1 MKKENNIII
10 GKFDGKNGGYGF
22 LIPEDGSKDLFIP
35 QHYTGTA
42 LNGDTVSVLKI
53 REGSK
58 YIGRVL
64 NVLKREKDKYI
75 GRIIIERGVGYLFV
89 FDKNIPYLFY
99 IENFNKKKYKKGEIV
114 LAKFSKWETKKYS
127 PSCIILKK
135 VDTDEMEKYI
145 LEETFSLKEEFPKNI
160 IKEAKSVG
168 FQIREKLKDFRK
180 EFTITI
186 DPEDAKD
193 FDDAISMRRIKGN
206 YYLYVHIAD
215 VSNYVKKNSEIDKEA
230 QKRGLSVYLPYK
242 TFYMLPKELTENLSI
257 TEGNDKRVIT
267 VIMKIDT
274 TGEVLDYSVEKAIV
288 RNKKRLSYEEAEE
301 LIISNHK
308 TKLSKYL
315 KELSDLAKVVGS
327 KKIKKKRLDFNIP
340 KIEVKIID
348 NRILVRPEIRLSSHD
363 LIEEFMILTNEAMA
377 NEQLKFDNG
386 IFRIHEEPD
395 EIKLNEFKRFVSLL
409 GYKLD
414 GISREALF
422 KFLENIKG
430 APFEKILNYELLR
443 CMKRA
448 RYVAYPSPHFG
459 LASSLYTHFT
469 SPVRRYP
476 DLVVHRIINGEKYD
490 LKELEKI
497 AEHSSEMEWKAQ
509 EAERRAQ
516 EIFTLKYLKDHREE
530 EFIGLIKG
538 ISNKGVFVE
547 LEDFLISGFIPVSLL
562 PEDNYRA
569 YENEL
574 IGRWKKFK
582 VGDKITMRIN
592 HIDSLSGELELEYIG
607 RVIQ

>member
-1 MKKENNIII
+1 MKKEKNTII

-22 LIPEDGSKDLFIP
+22 LIPEDGSSDIFIP
-35 QHYTGTA
+35 EKYSGTA
-42 LNGDTVSVLKI
+42 LNGDTIEVLKI
-53 REGSK
+53 KERKKYIGKVINILKRGKEK

-64 NVLKREKDKYI
+64 VEK
-75 GRIIIERGVGYLFV
+75 GVGYLNV

-99 IENFNKKKYKKGEIV
+99 IKNFKKKKLKKGDIV
-114 LAKFSKWETKKYS
+114 LAKFIKWESRKYS

-135 VDTDEMEKYI
+135 IDTDETEKYI
-145 LEETFSLKEEFPKNI
+145 LEETFSLKDDFQKNVI
-160 IKEAKSVG
+160 DEAKNVE
-168 FQIREKLKDFRK
+168 FVIKEKLKDYRK
-180 EFTITI
+180 EFVITI

-193 FDDAISMRRIKGN
+193 FDDAISMKKIKGIF
-206 YYLYVHIAD
+206 YLYVHIAD
-215 VSNYVKKNSEIDKEA
+215 VSHYVKKNSEIDKEA
-230 QKRGLSVYLPYK
+230 QRRGLSVYLPYK
-242 TFYMLPKELTENLSI
+242 TFYMLPKELTDNLSI
-257 TEGNDKRVIT
+257 SEGNDKRVLT
-267 VIMKIDT
+267 VILKIDGS
-274 TGEVLDYSVEKAIV
+274 GEVIDFSIENAIV
-288 RNKKRLSYEEAEE
+288 KNKKRLSYEEAEE
-301 LIISNHK
+301 LINSNHR

-315 KELSDLAKVVGS
+315 KELSELAKIVEG
-327 KKIKKKRLDFNIP
+327 KKLRKKRLDFNIP
-340 KIEVKIID
+340 KVEVKIID
-348 NRILVRPEIRLSSHD
+348 QKIFVRPERRLSTHD
-363 LIEEFMILTNEAMA
+363 LIEEFMILTNETIAK
-377 NEQLKFDNG
+377 EQTKFKKG

-409 GYKLD
+409 GYNLE
-414 GISREALF
+414 GITREKLF
-422 KFLENIKG
+422 KFLEDIKG
-430 APFEKILNYELLR
+430 KPFEKILNYELLR

-476 DLVVHRIINGEKYD
+476 DLVVHRIIKGEEYN

-538 ISNKGVFVE
+538 VSNKGVFVE

-574 IGRWKKFK
+574 IGRWKRFK
-582 VGDKITMRIN
+582 VGDKITMRIS
-592 HIDSLSGELELEYIG
+592 HLDSLSGELKLEYIG
-607 RVIQ
+607 RIIQ

>member
-10 GKFDGKNGGYGF
+10 GKFEGKNGGYGF
-22 LIPEDGSKDLFIP
+22 LIPEDGSNDLFIP

-42 LNGDTVSVLKI
+42 LNGDTVSAVKI
-53 REGSK
+53 REGPK
-58 YIGRVL
+58 YIAKVL
-64 NVLKREKDKYI
+64 NVLKRGKEKYV
-75 GRIIIERGVGYLFV
+75 GRIVIERGVGYLYV

-114 LAKFSKWETKKYS
+114 LAKFLKWESKRYS
-127 PSCIILKK
+127 PSCIIQKRI
-135 VDTDEMEKYI
+135 DSDDIEKYI
-145 LEETFSLKEEFPKNI
+145 LEETFLLKEEFNKNVLNEVKNI
-160 IKEAKSVG
+160 EFIIKD
-168 FQIREKLKDFRK
+168 KLKDLRK
-180 EFTITI
+180 EFVITI

-193 FDDAISMRRIKGN
+193 FDDAISLRKIKGY

-215 VSNYVKKNSEIDKEA
+215 VSNYVKKDSEIDKEA
-230 QKRGLSVYLPYK
+230 KKRGLSVYLPYK
-242 TFYMLPKELTENLSI
+242 TFYMLPKELTEKLSI
-257 TEGNDKRVIT
+257 TEGDDKRAIS
-267 VIMKIDT
+267 VIMKLDNS
-274 TGEVLDYSVEKAIV
+274 GEVVDYSIEKSII
-288 RNKKRLSYEEAEE
+288 RNRKRLSYEEAEK
-301 LIISNHK
+301 LINSNHK
-308 TKLSKYL
+308 TKLGKYL
-315 KELSDLAKVVGS
+315 KELSEISKIIEE

-340 KIEVKIID
+340 KIEVKIIN

-363 LIEEFMILTNEAMA
+363 LIEEFMILTNEIIAK
-377 NEQLKFDNG
+377 EQLKFDKG

-409 GYKLD
+409 GYKLE

-422 KFLENIKG
+422 KFLEKIKG
-430 APFEKILNYELLR
+430 EPFEKILNYELLR

-476 DLVVHRIINGEKYD
+476 DLVVHRIINGEKYE

-497 AEHSSEMEWKAQ
+497 SEHSSEMEWRAQ
-509 EAERRAQ
+509 EAERKAQ
-516 EIFTLKYLKDHREE
+516 EIFTLKYLKEHRGE

-538 ISNKGVFVE
+538 VTNKGIFVE
-547 LEDFLISGFIPVSLL
+547 LEEFLISGFIPVSLL
-562 PEDNYRA
+562 PDDNYRA

-574 IGRWKKFK
+574 IGKWKKFK
-582 VGDKITMRIN
+582 VGDRITMRIN
-592 HIDSLSGELELEYIG
+592 HLDSLSGELEFEYIG